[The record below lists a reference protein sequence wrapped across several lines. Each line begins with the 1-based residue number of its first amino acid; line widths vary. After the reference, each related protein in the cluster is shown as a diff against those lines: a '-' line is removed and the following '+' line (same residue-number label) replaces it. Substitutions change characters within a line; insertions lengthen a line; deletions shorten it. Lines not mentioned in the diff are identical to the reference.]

1 MNIKNH
7 LSNDGKTLDLGNFKL
22 TELPEL
28 PEGLKYLYCGNN
40 KLTELPELPELPK
53 GLETLYCSNNQLT
66 QLPELPKGLLILDC
80 DYNQLTYKDLDGYW
94 KWFWKE
100 NPDLHNANKMGLY

>member
-40 KLTELPELPELPK
+40 KLTELPELPKGSKPPPIIAPK
-53 GLETLYCSNNQLT
+53 GEFFSLEQIYY
-66 QLPELPKGLLILDC
+66 I
-80 DYNQLTYKDLDGYW
+80 
-94 KWFWKE
+94 
-100 NPDLHNANKMGLY
+100 